1 MDTFIIILYVLVTA
15 LFLVLYVVYHSK
27 YIKEKT
33 ENEKLTL
40 TLKTLEEMGRD
51 DVSKFPLDLLEKI
64 SYFKIED
71 CLENYQEK
79 IANFYWRY
87 FYADKDKADIKLF
100 GLYTYHTGSP
110 VSKLGDYILHLRNLM
125 CFTTKRD
132 LLDLLK
138 NGTSRANP
146 GNLASM
152 VVYAISA
159 EINGK
164 VSGDCFENIA
174 KIFIIDLVFT
184 NKQYEFATLFL
195 EKLNEIAQE
204 LLCGPMFNKE
214 NKILFEAQII
224 KLNRELKP

>member
-1 MDTFIIILYVLVTA
+1 MNTFMIFLYVLVTA
-15 LFLVLYVVYHSK
+15 LFLVLYVVYYNK
-27 YIKEKT
+27 YTKEKT
-33 ENEKLTL
+33 ENKKLKL
-40 TLKTLEEMGRD
+40 TLKTLEEIGRD

-64 SYFKIED
+64 SYFNIEN
-71 CLENYQEK
+71 CIENHQEK

-87 FYADKDKADIKLF
+87 FYANKDKADIKLF
-100 GLYTYHTGSP
+100 GRYTYHSGSS
-110 VSKLGDYILHLRNLM
+110 VSKLGEYILHLRNLM

-152 VVYAISA
+152 VIYTICA

-164 VSGDCFENIA
+164 VSGTCFENIS
-174 KIFIIDLVFT
+174 KIFIIDLVFV
-184 NKQYEFATLFL
+184 NKKYEFATLFL

-224 KLNRELKP
+224 QLNRELKP

>member
-1 MDTFIIILYVLVTA
+1 MIFLYVLVTA
-15 LFLVLYVVYHSK
+15 LFLVLYVVYYNK
-27 YIKEKT
+27 FTKEKT
-33 ENEKLTL
+33 KNEKLTL
-40 TLKTLEEMGRD
+40 TLKTLEEIGRD

-71 CLENYQEK
+71 CIENHQEK

-87 FYADKDKADIKLF
+87 FYANKDQADIKLF
-100 GLYTYHTGSP
+100 GRYTYNSGSP

-125 CFTTKRD
+125 CFTTKQD

-152 VVYAISA
+152 VVYTICA

-164 VSGDCFENIA
+164 VSGTCFENIA
-174 KIFIIDLVFT
+174 KIFIIDLIFL
-184 NKQYEFATLFL
+184 NKQYEFTALFL

-224 KLNRELKP
+224 KINRELKP